1 LRDHRRS
8 SLIFAFAS
16 MGITSSAIPASLPT
30 ISTRIG
36 TDPVNLLPGISVLFG
51 GLFVGVLVTSAAH
64 RVAPHILFAIGAG
77 MQFAGMVILAAAA
90 DPTNFFVAC
99 AIAGCGFGFAEPS
112 GSVLAR
118 RLATENTPAFLTGL
132 TGTVALSAS
141 ICPIVIGIPTPIAL
155 LPAELVAL
163 ACVHLVSGLLVI
175 RAWRGA
181 GTRFTVEELPR
192 PVTGNLLVGVLAVAG
207 ALFLF
212 VGVETMF
219 SGWSSVLPLELLGL
233 NQRTA
238 AFGTSAFWVL
248 MAIGRLAALALLRG
262 RLRPRPYLIVAL
274 LAGAVTLTFA
284 ASLAATSPVSA
295 LILAGLATVFLAPGY
310 SLIIG
315 IALAHVNDRAARR
328 LTGLLVAIGSA
339 GGSAIPLV
347 AAGLAGANPSRLFA
361 LAAVLLL
368 ACVAL
373 AISQRAIALTR
384 RRLTRR

>member
-1 LRDHRRS
+1 
-8 SLIFAFAS
+8 
-16 MGITSSAIPASLPT
+16 MGITSSAIPAALPA

-36 TDPVNLLPGISVLFG
+36 TDPANLLPGISVLFG

-64 RVAPHILFAIGAG
+64 RVSPHILFALGAG
-77 MQFAGMVILAAAA
+77 TQFAGMAVLAVGA
-90 DPTNFFVAC
+90 DPTTFFVAC

-132 TGTVALSAS
+132 TGTVAVSAA

-163 ACVHLVSGLLVI
+163 ACVHLASGLLVI

-181 GTRFTVEELPR
+181 GTEFTVDEPPRHGAGRLP
-192 PVTGNLLVGVLAVAG
+192 VGVLTVAG

-248 MAIGRLAALALLRG
+248 MAVGRLAALALLRG
-262 RLRPRPYLIVAL
+262 RRRPRPYLIVAL
-274 LAGAVTLTFA
+274 LAGAVTLTIA
-284 ASLAATSPVSA
+284 ASLAGTFPVSA
-295 LILAGLATVFLAPGY
+295 LILTGLATVFLAPGY

-328 LTGLLVAIGSA
+328 LTGVLVAIGSA
-339 GGSAIPLV
+339 GGSVIPLV
-347 AAGLAGANPSRLFA
+347 AAGLAGANASRLFA

-368 ACVAL
+368 ACVAF
-373 AISQRAIALTR
+373 ASGQRALALTR
-384 RRLTRR
+384 RR